1 MCGIAGSITWRG
13 DRAAALET
21 FDIAR
26 LSYRGPDALVTT
38 RSSTLPQPPTRV
50 QWQLAHA
57 RLSILDL
64 AANANQ
70 PMSTADGRYWMV
82 FNGEIYNHHELRTEL
97 ERLGH
102 DFRTDHSDSETLLF
116 ACIQWGKGCLERL
129 NGMFAFVFIDNVEG
143 TLFAARDRVGI
154 KPFYYHHTDGVLTFA
169 SEPKAMFASRRVNR
183 AELAGYFN
191 FFQVEGT
198 ATFFE
203 GIQKLPAGHY
213 FELAGDGRPEP
224 VRYWHPLIATGTVRD
239 LDDERSCMDLLE
251 EAVALQMVADV
262 EVGTYLSGGLDSSV
276 VTALAS
282 KGRRVNT
289 FSIGFDD
296 SVPGYTS
303 ELAYARMVSDHL
315 NTRHHP
321 ITIAPE
327 AYLQAQQRVFRI
339 LDEPIANEACGPL
352 LLLSEK
358 ARAEGVTVCLSGEG
372 SDELFVGYRHWHDAH
387 RVNNML
393 HHVPKVFWKAY
404 LAMGAPVLKG
414 RKPDWVSWMKRYT
427 RGQHIIWGGNDALC
441 QYEQS
446 DVFNAA
452 YLAEARDPYSTVS
465 KHMDAA
471 ECRNGDL
478 LQRLSAFDLQFRL
491 PENLLARVDRMSMAA
506 SVEARVPYLDHRLV
520 ERSMRLKTGLLV
532 GKEGEKLA
540 LKRFARGSLPASI
553 IDRQKVGFTIPLHEV
568 LNTKEALK
576 QRELILAMDD
586 VLRIYSV
593 PFRKELAAGR
603 VTGMR
608 LWPHFALA
616 NWWSLHMAQR

>member
-13 DRAAALET
+13 ERASALET

-50 QWQLAHA
+50 HWQLAHA

-70 PMSTADGRYWMV
+70 PMSTADGRYWIV
-82 FNGEIYNHHELRTEL
+82 FNGEIYNHHELRLEL
-97 ERLGH
+97 EQLGH
-102 DFRTDHSDSETLLF
+102 VFRTDHSDSETLLM
-116 ACIQWGKGCLERL
+116 ACIHWGKACLERL
-129 NGMFAFVFIDNVEG
+129 NGMFAFVFIDNVKG

-154 KPFYYHHTDGVLTFA
+154 KPFYYRHADGVLTFA
-169 SEPKAMFASRRVNR
+169 SEPKALSVSRTVDRS
-183 AELAGYFN
+183 ELLGYFH
-191 FFQVEGT
+191 FLQVEGT

-203 GIQKLPAGHY
+203 GINKLPAGHY
-213 FELAGDGRPEP
+213 FELSGDAPPEP
-224 VRYWHPLIATGTVRD
+224 VRYWHPLIATGNARD
-239 LDDERSCMDLLE
+239 LDEASSCMDLLE
-251 EAVALQMVADV
+251 EAVELQMVADV

-276 VTALAS
+276 ITALAS

-289 FSIGFDD
+289 FSIGFED

-303 ELAYARMVSDHL
+303 ELSHARVVADHL

-321 ITIAPE
+321 ITISPE
-327 AYLQAQQRVFRI
+327 QYLQAQQRVFRI

-387 RVNNML
+387 RVDAML
-393 HHVPKVFWKAY
+393 RRVPKAFWKAY
-404 LAMGAPVLKG
+404 LAMGAPLLKQ

-427 RGQHIIWGGNDALC
+427 LDQHIIWGGNDALSRYD
-441 QYEQS
+441 QR
-446 DVFNAA
+446 DVFRAA

-506 SVEARVPYLDHRLV
+506 SVEARVPFLDHRLV

-540 LKRFARGSLPASI
+540 LKRFARQRLPASI

-568 LNTKEALK
+568 LNAKEALN
-576 QRELILAMDD
+576 QRDVILAMDD
-586 VLRIYSV
+586 ALRIYSD

-616 NWWSLHMAQR
+616 NWWNIHMASR

>member
-1 MCGIAGSITWRG
+1 M
-13 DRAAALET
+13 
-21 FDIAR
+21 
-26 LSYRGPDALVTT
+26 
-38 RSSTLPQPPTRV
+38 
-50 QWQLAHA
+50 
-57 RLSILDL
+57 
-64 AANANQ
+64 
-70 PMSTADGRYWMV
+70 
-82 FNGEIYNHHELRTEL
+82 L

-183 AELAGYFN
+183 AELA
-191 FFQVEGT
+191 
-198 ATFFE
+198 ATSTSSKWKARRPFL
-203 GIQKLPAGHY
+203 KASRSCRPATTSNSR
-213 FELAGDGRPEP
+213 AMV
-224 VRYWHPLIATGTVRD
+224 VRSRCGGHPLIATGTVRD

-315 NTRHHP
+315 NTRHHT
-321 ITIAPE
+321 ITISPE
-327 AYLQAQQRVFRI
+327 EYLQAQQRVFRI

-586 VLRIYSV
+586 VLRTYSV
-593 PFRKELAAGR
+593 PFRKERQQVVLQGCAFGR
-603 VTGMR
+603 TSR
-608 LWPHFALA
+608 WPIGGACTWHSAEIRDRSVLISCYGVGVRFFEVP
-616 NWWSLHMAQR
+616 